1 MPVFYLGEEIMAKKS
16 NQKLKI
22 LYLAKI
28 LNENT
33 NDDNGITMPQ
43 IIEKLESYGISA
55 DRKTIYMDIEEL
67 RNYGMDI
74 LSEKR
79 GSHYYYFV
87 GSRLFELAELKLLV
101 DSVQSAKFI
110 TEKKSKELIK
120 KLGEL
125 ASKQDAS
132 QLNRQVYIAGRVKTM
147 NESIYYNV
155 DKIHHAI
162 NIGHTI
168 RFRYFQWNIRKEA
181 EPRHGGAWYSISPLN
196 LIWDDE
202 YYYLVGYD
210 SQNDDIRHFRVDKM
224 TDICVTDEPCKK
236 GGPAEGYDVASYSKK
251 LFGMFGG
258 KTYKVEFECEDS
270 MAGIMIDRFGKD
282 IAIIKKDDSHFKTVI
297 DVALS
302 EQFMGWLFSLGN
314 RIRIVSPPEVKEK
327 VKEQLEALHKLYE

>member
-1 MPVFYLGEEIMAKKS
+1 MAGIFIQVKMPVFYLGEEIMAKKS

-79 GSHYYYFV
+79 GAHYYYFV

-132 QLNRQVYIAGRVKTM
+132 QLNRQVYRPRKDHEREHILQRRQDTSCYKYRPHHQIPLFPVEHKKRGRTQ
-147 NESIYYNV
+147 
-155 DKIHHAI
+155 ARR
-162 NIGHTI
+162 G
-168 RFRYFQWNIRKEA
+168 
-181 EPRHGGAWYSISPLN
+181 
-196 LIWDDE
+196 
-202 YYYLVGYD
+202 LV
-210 SQNDDIRHFRVDKM
+210 QHK
-224 TDICVTDEPCKK
+224 
-236 GGPAEGYDVASYSKK
+236 PAE
-251 LFGMFGG
+251 
-258 KTYKVEFECEDS
+258 
-270 MAGIMIDRFGKD
+270 
-282 IAIIKKDDSHFKTVI
+282 SH
-297 DVALS
+297 
-302 EQFMGWLFSLGN
+302 MG
-314 RIRIVSPPEVKEK
+314 
-327 VKEQLEALHKLYE
+327 